1 MATERS
7 YYEILGVERN
17 ADDAAI
23 KRAFRKLAQQWHPD
37 VSSEPG
43 AAERFK
49 EINEAYQ
56 VLSDPKRRQIYDMVG
71 RPASATWAARARR
84 SARASPGSATCSTL
98 SSPAWAAPRRCQ
110 ARSTA
115 GRLGPPL

>member
-37 VSSEPG
+37 VSSESG
-43 AAERFK
+43 AVDR
-49 EINEAYQ
+49 
-56 VLSDPKRRQIYDMVG
+56 
-71 RPASATWAARARR
+71 
-84 SARASPGSATCSTL
+84 
-98 SSPAWAAPRRCQ
+98 
-110 ARSTA
+110 
-115 GRLGPPL
+115 